1 MYERAINIQNLMDLE
16 PKSQKEI
23 DEFELVAEAERLYR
37 SIKIIGLKRT
47 KVCYED
53 DNGEEQLMY
62 ANQLSEIKRAIA
74 AFLMI
79 MIYRWDDTNTGRLEA
94 HYGLPTRINYILG
107 DANIFNNSHAG
118 LECICVKDFI
128 DAYRK

>member
-1 MYERAINIQNLMDLE
+1 MYERRINVQNLMDLT
-16 PKSQKEI
+16 PKGQKEI
-23 DEFELVAEAERLYR
+23 DPFELVAEAERLYR
-37 SIKIIGLKRT
+37 SIKIIGLEET
-47 KVCYED
+47 IVCYEE
-53 DNGEEQLMY
+53 NGQLKTQS
-62 ANQLSEIKRAIA
+62 AKELSETKRAIA

-79 MIYRWDDTNTGRLEA
+79 MVYRWDDTNTGRLEA

-107 DANIFNNSHAG
+107 DTKVFKNSHAG